1 MAWPLFDHAPN
12 EFMAVSMLSL
22 PSLFMSSVVM
32 TVLPAGVRCL
42 LLWLKSSALCLE
54 KAFSG
59 DDDIIVHCTKIAI
72 GLCAKHKKVA
82 LRCGCSHLVDL
93 GRRIGDLTLS
103 QQRSPSVLDRV
114 VCVTTGP

>member
-1 MAWPLFDHAPN
+1 MAWAVLDHAPN
-12 EFMAVSMLSL
+12 EFMANSMLSL
-22 PSLFMSSVVM
+22 PSLLISSVVM
-32 TVLPAGVRCL
+32 AGPCGGVRYL
-42 LLWLKSSALCLE
+42 LRWLKSCALCLE

-59 DDDIIVHCTKIAI
+59 DDDIIVHCTKNAA
-72 GLCAKHKKVA
+72 GLCAKHKKIA
-82 LRCGCSHLVDL
+82 LRSGCGHL